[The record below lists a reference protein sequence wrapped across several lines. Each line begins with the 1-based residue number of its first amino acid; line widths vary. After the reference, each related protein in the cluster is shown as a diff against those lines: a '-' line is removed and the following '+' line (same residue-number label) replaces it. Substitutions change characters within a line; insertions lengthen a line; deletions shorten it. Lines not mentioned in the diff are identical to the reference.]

1 MVYFTCDACGEQL
14 KKPSV
19 EKHYTQKCRECW
31 KLTCIDCL
39 KVSNIYYIKTI
50 VNFSNNFIQDFF
62 GDEYKSHNACMSE
75 DQRYSKEG
83 RSGWDPTQGSVR
95 KKIQL

>member
-1 MVYFTCDACGEQL
+1 MRCLRRAAQEAVSGEALHAEMQRVLEADMYRLPQGEQCH
-14 KKPSV
+14 V
-19 EKHYTQKCRECW
+19 
-31 KLTCIDCL
+31 
-39 KVSNIYYIKTI
+39 YYIKTI

>member
-39 KVSNIYYIKTI
+39 KVSVGFVSKTI
-50 VNFSNNFIQDFF
+50 IQFAILF
-62 GDEYKSHNACMSE
+62 RISLATSIKATMPACPRTSGIARRA
-75 DQRYSKEG
+75 DQAG
-83 RSGWDPTQGSVR
+83 
-95 KKIQL
+95 IQRRDR